1 VDIAAW
7 SNCYW
12 FFIQAYEATYRRLI
26 DLEIRALSE
35 MCTRIDFQQSGA
47 SSMDS
52 GGGRESIK
60 MYKSEIQKEMMSKA
74 TAVEGFIM
82 WLDFT
87 KKGTANLE
95 MRQRPAIL
103 PEIAADVLNI
113 ADDEEET
120 APDNRRRSS
129 GAKKLATG
137 AREIASVCKGLVQS
151 AALESKPIKLVA
163 EHDTRPIA
171 GTLVHIHYLSLY
183 NVH

>member
-1 VDIAAW
+1 
-7 SNCYW
+7 
-12 FFIQAYEATYRRLI
+12 
-26 DLEIRALSE
+26 
-35 MCTRIDFQQSGA
+35 
-47 SSMDS
+47 MDS
-52 GGGRESIK
+52 GGGHESIK
-60 MYKSEIQKEMMSKA
+60 MYKSEIQKEMTTKA

-87 KKGTANLE
+87 KKVTANLD

-103 PEIAADVLNI
+103 PEIVAEDVLNI

-120 APDNRRRSS
+120 APNNRRRSS

-183 NVH
+183 NIL